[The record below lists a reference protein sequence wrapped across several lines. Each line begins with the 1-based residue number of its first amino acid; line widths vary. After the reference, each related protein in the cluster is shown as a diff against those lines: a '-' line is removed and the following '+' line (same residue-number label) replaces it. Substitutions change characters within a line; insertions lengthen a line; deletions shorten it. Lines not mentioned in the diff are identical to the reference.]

1 MLTGQHLLE
10 WAADVAVVVEEVVL
24 TALAIDVVNHAD
36 NVDASHLEAAHSA
49 KHFLGKSAQKL

>member
-49 KHFLGKSAQKL
+49 KLIQLFH